1 MLCMPLPCCADADGV
16 FLMVVVVVVVVVSMV
31 CLSVLVAFDA
41 FEHMLIKKHAVSAHA
56 TLC

>member
-1 MLCMPLPCCADADGV
+1 MPLSCCADADGV
-16 FLMVVVVVVVVVSMV
+16 FLVVVVVVVVSVV

-41 FEHMLIKKHAVSAHA
+41 FEHMLIKKYALSAHA